1 MIPAILAVALLCQPV
16 PTAHVRAALSPV
28 GLSGRPEAATVAS
41 GTASWLRYRHGHA
54 AAGPALRAALGRGW
68 RGTRVTVCGRGCASV
83 VLSGWMRSADK
94 LVDLDA
100 SDFRAVCGP
109 LRRGVCRVTV
119 QP

>member
-1 MIPAILAVALLCQPV
+1 MIPAILAVLLCLPAPTV
-16 PTAHVRAALSPV
+16 PRHAAEY
-28 GLSGRPEAATVAS
+28 RPLVSESTTGVAT
-41 GTASWLRYRHGHA
+41 WLRYRHGHA

-100 SDFRAVCGP
+100 SDFRAVCGS
-109 LRRGVCRVTV
+109 LSRGVCRVSV
-119 QP
+119 QR